1 MDFWRLDLNLLLVFD
16 AVMRERSVLRAGRQL
31 HLTQSAVSHALNRL
45 RHSLGDELFVRDTGG
60 VRPTPRALEVAGPV
74 AEALD
79 TIRRSLSPP
88 AFDPARVRCALTVV
102 ASDYVAVVVLPLFI
116 ATLRQEAPG
125 IDVQIFPIGRTD
137 LAAQLDSWRL
147 DLAVSWFDH
156 VPSRLFRT
164 QILEEDEV
172 LVVAKG
178 HRLATGE
185 LTMQRLLQVPHL
197 VVEFT
202 GLGEGGDTGVV
213 DERGLKRRTRIER
226 GLTVHALRDGAAE
239 RTRTARRPDGAEL
252 LDGAGAGGQLRH
264 GCDLAAAVRTTG
276 GAALRPRPARTALRL
291 PAGRGGS
298 SLARTQPR
306 QRNPSLDARAAAQSV
321 ERCSHVA
328 CDTKPDTCARHAMTS
343 CGHGSE
349 RMPVTPSET

>member
-1 MDFWRLDLNLLLVFD
+1 VDFWRLDLNLLLVFD

-137 LAAQLDSWRL
+137 LAAQLDSGRL

-164 QILEEDEV
+164 PILEEDEV

-178 HRLATGE
+178 HQLATGE

-226 GLTVHALRDGAAE
+226 GLTEHALRDGAAE
-239 RTRTARRPDGAEL
+239 RSEPGLRVGLTVPNYLMVPELVANSDMVATLPRRFAQQAARRYDLVLLEPPYDYPPVVVEAVWHELNHDSATHRWMREL
-252 LDGAGAGGQLRH
+252 LRRVWSV
-264 GCDLAAAVRTTG
+264 AV
-276 GAALRPRPARTALRL
+276 
-291 PAGRGGS
+291 
-298 SLARTQPR
+298 
-306 QRNPSLDARAAAQSV
+306 
-321 ERCSHVA
+321 
-328 CDTKPDTCARHAMTS
+328 TS
-343 CGHGSE
+343 
-349 RMPVTPSET
+349 PVTPSPTPAPVTR